1 MSAHRVTAGASAGRW
16 IEMNAGSRRMRIPP
30 TRGHLCLG
38 FLTCFGVWFA
48 AGCMQPTTAPI
59 TQASILAPPAQK
71 ASETAPVES
80 NIVRVNKFFS
90 SDPWL
95 NFGAD
100 GTNKIDGVRFAVYL
114 ESANKSTGVFGT
126 GRILVTMYELTRD
139 AFGKEAATQI
149 YEWDM
154 PSEKAYPWRA
164 KQMTALG
171 WGYGFRLHWDPKL
184 DLAGRQ
190 VAFVVKYFRE
200 DGRVI
205 TSSRQAV
212 KVPAEDAGGGH
223 LAAQTKPTVAPA
235 VASRPRVRAA
245 TTAPRAS
252 GAANASP

>member
-1 MSAHRVTAGASAGRW
+1 MW
-16 IEMNAGSRRMRIPP
+16 
-30 TRGHLCLG
+30 LG
-38 FLTCFGVWFA
+38 LLTCHAAWIA
-48 AGCMQPTTAPI
+48 AGCMQTT
-59 TQASILAPPAQK
+59 TGGLAQSPALPQPAQK
-71 ASETAPVES
+71 ADDSAPVES

-126 GRILVTMYELTRD
+126 GRIAVTMYELTRD

-154 PSEKAYPWRA
+154 PSEQAYPWRA

-184 DLAGRQ
+184 DVAGRQ

-212 KVPAEDAGGGH
+212 KVPSEDASGGH

-235 VASRPRVRAA
+235 VAARPRVRAA
-245 TTAPRAS
+245 TTTPRAN